1 MRPNT
6 KMKSSFWLL
15 AVSALLLAGGC
26 QPSAKPEA
34 KTEETGGPAEV
45 VTGEG
50 TDSSVTTPKLDSG
63 ESKPTPGEVAAAKA
77 AEKMMSTPIATTEAL
92 AIKPVGSGNWKP
104 SKEQPKLVQIGE
116 KVDAALAKL
125 PPAFVDARLTYKT
138 EVGELI
144 GKSEI
149 KIQNDK
155 MFRVT
160 YNLPKNEAEQSIIV
174 ADGERQAEKE
184 KDKWKLVK
192 KEGGEA
198 SAKELAAWSAEF
210 PALMFSPLTD
220 NRRTWGPLFK
230 EWSKQGTKVE
240 EKSETINGQKKVI
253 YRVLHKSKDSQM
265 EVILDGEM
273 MLPTTVRTDYP
284 RPGGGRNQMMWTGR
298 WGFGGSHDAKDF
310 RIPMAKSG
318 A

>member
-6 KMKSSFWLL
+6 KMKSPLWLL
-15 AVSALLLAGGC
+15 AVSALVVAGGC

-34 KTEETGGPAEV
+34 KSEGAGVSAEV
-45 VTGEG
+45 AK
-50 TDSSVTTPKLDSG
+50 DSEQLESDGSIKLDQPKDRPSAQ
-63 ESKPTPGEVAAAKA
+63 EDAAATA
-77 AEKMMSTPIATTEAL
+77 AKKMMTTPIATTEAL
-92 AIKPVGSGNWKP
+92 TIKPEGSGNWKP
-104 SKEQPKLVQIGE
+104 SDEQPKLVQIGD
-116 KVDAALAKL
+116 KVDQALAKL

-149 KIQNDK
+149 KVQNDK

-160 YNLPKNEAEQSIIV
+160 YNLPKNEAEQSIII
-174 ADGERQAEKE
+174 ADGEKQAEKE
-184 KDKWKLVK
+184 KDQWRIVK

-198 SAKELAAWSAEF
+198 SSAELAAWSAEF

-220 NRRTWGPLFK
+220 SRKTWGPLFRQ
-230 EWSKQGTKVE
+230 WSREGTKVE
-240 EKSETINGQKKVI
+240 EKTETINGQKKVI
-253 YRVLHKSKDSQM
+253 YRVLHKSNDSQM

-273 MLPTTVRTDYP
+273 MLPMTVRTDYP

-310 RIPMAKSG
+310 RIPIAK
-318 A
+318 